1 MALSTIG
8 INKYRKIAE
17 EQLET
22 ALRLYFEQR
31 DYYSVITLAGAAEE
45 ILGKMLKHNG
55 EENLLNSLVATTVD
69 ISKLDGQEVTDK
81 EIRDYANYARN
92 RTKHF
97 GVDMEDFDE
106 REEAKD
112 LLSRAINNYFSLTRD
127 CTESMSKF
135 DQMHVK
141 NNAHIRA

>member
-1 MALSTIG
+1 MTLSTIG
-8 INKYRKIAE
+8 INKYLKIAK

-31 DYYSVITLAGAAEE
+31 DCYSVITLAGAAEE
-45 ILGKMLKHNG
+45 ILGKMLNHNG
-55 EENLLNSLVATTVD
+55 KENSLNSLVAAALEL
-69 ISKLDGQEVTDK
+69 SKLDGQEVTARD
-81 EIRDYANYARN
+81 IRDYANHARN

-97 GVDMEDFDE
+97 GIDTDDFDE
-106 REEAKD
+106 LEEAKD
-112 LLSRAINNYFSLTRD
+112 LLSRAIGNYCSLTGD
-127 CTESMSKF
+127 CTESMSTF